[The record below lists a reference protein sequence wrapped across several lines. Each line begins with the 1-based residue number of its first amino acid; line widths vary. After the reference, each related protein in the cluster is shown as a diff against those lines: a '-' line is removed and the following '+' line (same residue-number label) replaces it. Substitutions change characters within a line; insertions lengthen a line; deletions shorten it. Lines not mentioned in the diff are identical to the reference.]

1 MASYIESP
9 QEIQP
14 KEGLRQAF
22 ELFNQMSEQL
32 TDSYSKLE
40 SQVHVLSGE
49 LAEVSAARMK
59 ELKEKERLAD
69 RLHSLLQLLPGGVV
83 VLDGNGRVQESN
95 RAAHAML
102 NHTGLQGQLWRDVI
116 SQYFRP
122 REDDGHEVSLINGRR
137 LSIQTSGLE
146 NEPGQIVLMTDQTET
161 RDLQAKLARHQRLM
175 AMGKMVASLAHQV
188 RTPLSGA
195 MLYSQHLASDELDA
209 QTRIKFSKKLGR
221 QLKNI
226 EAQVRDMLIFA
237 RGSAPLNKRLYQ
249 DDLIQ
254 LICEAKNILHKQYQA
269 EIEITS
275 EHSRC
280 QIQCH
285 QESLI
290 GAIQNLISNGIE
302 AAEEHVPHAKIHVH
316 ICQRKNYLTIAVCDN
331 GPGLNTDSKEKI
343 TEPFYTTKS
352 NGTGLGLPVVNAV
365 VRAHYGKLSFFNQKE
380 GGACFVMSLPISHH
394 AVNKE
399 VGNESL

>member
-9 QEIQP
+9 HEIQP

-40 SQVHVLSGE
+40 SQVHLLSGE

-102 NHTGLQGQLWRDVI
+102 HHDGLQGQLWRDVI

-195 MLYSQHLASDELDA
+195 MLYSQHLASSDLDA
-209 QTRIKFSKKLGR
+209 DTRTKFSKKLGR

-237 RGSAPLNKRLYQ
+237 RGSAPLNKLLKQ
-249 DDLIQ
+249 DDLIK
-254 LICEAKNILHKQYQA
+254 LICEAKNILHKQFQA
-269 EIEITS
+269 DIEISS
-275 EHSRC
+275 EFSDC
-280 QIQCH
+280 KIQCH

-302 AAEEHVPHAKIHVH
+302 AAEEHTAQAKIRVH
-316 ICQRKNYLTIAVCDN
+316 ITRQKNFLTISVCDN
-331 GPGLNTDSKEKI
+331 GPGLKAGESEKM

-365 VRAHYGKLSFFNQKE
+365 VRAHYGKLSFFNHDQ
-380 GGACFVMSLPISHH
+380 GGACFVMSLPISHQ

-399 VGNESL
+399 MDNESI